1 MKKNILFIPI
11 LLFLASCSSS
21 RVLTIASKYGTICDG
36 ESGCICRSY
45 FVKESNNSSW
55 QLMDLLELKGFPY
68 ELGYEYKIIV
78 NSDGVYDHTVSKTK
92 KDSEGPFPTRI
103 FDESWGWNT
112 RCEDVYEKEK

>member
-1 MKKNILFIPI
+1 
-11 LLFLASCSSS
+11 
-21 RVLTIASKYGTICDG
+21 
-36 ESGCICRSY
+36 
-45 FVKESNNSSW
+45 
-55 QLMDLLELKGFPY
+55 MDLLELKGLPY

-78 NSDGVYDHTVSKTK
+78 NSDGVYDRTVSETK